1 MTKYRVCGEY
11 GPIGGMCVE
20 RIIEAQ
26 TRGAA
31 IEEFIKIAQ
40 EEYPIEWERMGRS
53 NIYACEC
60 VEPKLPTRR
69 ELEQQHRARL
79 DAIEAEFQ
87 RAKDKY
93 HQDFAK
99 AMEDYEEMY
108 AKVWQHPELMED

>member
-11 GPIGGMCVE
+11 EPIGSMIE
-20 RIIEAQ
+20 RVIEAQ

-31 IEEFIKIAQ
+31 KEEFVRIIR
-40 EEYPIEWERMGRS
+40 EEYPIEWEKICRKH
-53 NIYACEC
+53 IDVCEC
-60 VEPKLPTRR
+60 AESKLPTRR
-69 ELEQQHRARL
+69 ELEERHRARI

-93 HQDFAK
+93 LQGFTK
-99 AMEDYEEMY
+99 AMADYEEMY

>member
-1 MTKYRVCGEY
+1 MTKYRVYGEY
-11 GPIGGMCVE
+11 GPIGGMNIE
-20 RIIEAQ
+20 RVIDAQ

-31 IEEFIKIAQ
+31 VDEFIKIVQ
-40 EEYPIEWERMGRS
+40 EEYPVEWERMGRR
-53 NIYACEC
+53 NIHADEC
-60 VEPKLPTRR
+60 VAPKLPTRR
-69 ELEQQHRARL
+69 ELEQKHRARL